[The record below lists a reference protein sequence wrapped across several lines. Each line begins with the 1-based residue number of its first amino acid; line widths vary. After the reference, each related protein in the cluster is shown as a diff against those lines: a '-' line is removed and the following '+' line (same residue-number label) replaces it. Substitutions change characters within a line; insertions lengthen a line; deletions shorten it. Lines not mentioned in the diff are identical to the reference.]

1 MPHHLRTVDA
11 LGIYTF
17 DADRR
22 AGQLRPLRGVSFH

>member
-1 MPHHLRTVDA
+1 MPTIFERVDA

-22 AGQLRPLRGVSFH
+22 AGQFRPLRAA